1 MIAAQSIGEPGT
13 QLTMRTFHVG
23 GTAQIKE
30 ESSVISVND
39 GILKINNKN
48 LIKDSKNN
56 TIVMGRNTQL
66 SLEDDNER
74 QLAIYKVPYGSKI
87 FFQHGDKSRQRQKIC
102 EWDPYTLPVIAETS
116 GVANYMDLVEGVSLA
131 ETLDDATGISVKSV
145 IDWRSQSKKFR
156 FKTKDNFKKF

>member
-1 MIAAQSIGEPGT
+1 
-13 QLTMRTFHVG
+13 MRTFHVG

-30 ESSVISVND
+30 ESSVISVNQ

-66 SLEDDNER
+66 SLEDDNGR
-74 QLAIYKVPYGSKI
+74 QLALYKIPYGAKI
-87 FFQHGDKSRQRQKIC
+87 YFQHGDKVGKRKKIC
-102 EWDPYTLPVIAETS
+102 EWDPYTLPVIAETG

-131 ETLDDATGISVKSV
+131 ETLDDATGISV
-145 IDWRSQSKKFR
+145 
-156 FKTKDNFKKF
+156 